1 LVVDVH
7 PVARVA
13 TDMVGRDQVLSDL
26 VALLADARG
35 GRGRSVLLLGE
46 PGIGKS
52 TLAEAVAAYGAS
64 SGFQTARGWCS
75 AAGMPPYW
83 PWRRALQSCGIEL
96 DTGADRDG
104 LLSSLVRGLETAS
117 QARPLLIVVED
128 LQWTDLPSLTLLRTV
143 VDALPALPVALV
155 LTSRDDPLEV
165 PAEVRDRL
173 ADLPPGVRRVQLP
186 RLDGAAVAAL
196 VSRVAGR
203 ELPGPVVADVLARTG
218 GNPFFVCEVARLLT
232 APAAGAP
239 VVPAG
244 VREVLERRLARLSQ
258 PCHGLLGA
266 AAVASETARTG
277 IDTTLLCAVCGVDEL
292 HVAGLLDEAV
302 RARLVIH
309 EPARAARFRF
319 THALVREVLVLG
331 LPLAER
337 ARLHEGVARV
347 LEETGS
353 GRGHADR
360 VTYHWSQSSGAQ
372 AAAATARW
380 ALRAAREAMA
390 ALGFEQAAINF
401 RRALGGR
408 DVDRVA
414 VLIELGEALRL
425 SGDPVGARESFV
437 EAAELAEADARA
449 EDLAR
454 AALGLGG
461 GLAGFE
467 VTVADEQQVD
477 LLRRADAALPA
488 GDQPLRAAV
497 RARLSLSL
505 GGLASERERRLL
517 AEEAVAMA
525 ARTAPGRVEAA
536 ALAAY
541 CDAVAGPDYV
551 IQRQA
556 AAERMLA
563 LATGDR
569 VATLLARRLRLVA
582 CLEQGDFAA
591 ADADIDGFQR
601 TADAAGIP
609 FYQWLPAIWRGTR
622 ALLAGDVPAAFDHA
636 ARAARVADR
645 AGSENAAL
653 MVFTL
658 RMHAHL
664 TRGTTAVYAEEVR
677 RVTGELVGRAPA
689 LYLAQPALVLL
700 AAGQPAE
707 AESVL
712 RWFLATPD
720 GDMARDAEW
729 LESHWALAEIATTL
743 GNRDAAARLFDTLRP
758 YERLWAV
765 DGIGG
770 AVFGTVGHQLGR
782 LAAFLGRRREATGY
796 LRTARET
803 YHSAG
808 ASLLAA
814 QLGAVLAGLG
824 VTPAPAPQQGRFH
837 RDGRVWQVGWQGR
850 ASVVPDAKGMRDL
863 AILLSRPNRPV
874 AALDLVAA
882 AAGPDANVA
891 GADLGPVLDA
901 TARQA
906 YRTRLADLDAAIA
919 TAIDA
924 GRLQRLHA
932 ERDAIAHELAGALG
946 LGGRPRQAGDPVDRA
961 RKAVTMRIRAALR
974 AIESADPALARHL
987 GNAVKTGRSCTYQ
1000 PDGDVTWQT

>member
-1 LVVDVH
+1 MVDVQLG
-7 PVARVA
+7 ARVA

-26 VALLADARG
+26 VTLLADAYE

-52 TLAEAVAAYGAS
+52 TLAETVAAYGAS
-64 SGFQTARGWCS
+64 TGFRTTRGWCS
-75 AAGMPPYW
+75 AAGMPAYW
-83 PWRRALQSCGIEL
+83 PWRQALHACGIEL
-96 DTGADRDG
+96 DAGADRDV
-104 LLSSLVRGLETAS
+104 LLASLVRGLETAS
-117 QARPLLIVVED
+117 RARPLLVVVED
-128 LQWTDLPSLTLLRTV
+128 LQWSDLPSLTLLRTV
-143 VDALPALPVALV
+143 VDAVPALPVALV

-165 PAEVRDRL
+165 PVEVRERL

-186 RLDGAAVAAL
+186 PLDGAAVGTL

-203 ELPGPVVADVLARTG
+203 QLPGPVVADVLARTG
-218 GNPFFVCEVARLLT
+218 GNPFFVCEVARLLA
-232 APAAGAP
+232 APGAGAL

-258 PCHGLLGA
+258 PCHGLLGT
-266 AAVASETARTG
+266 AAVAGETARDG
-277 IDTTLLCAVCGVDEL
+277 IDSGLLSVVCGIDEVQ
-292 HVAGLLDEAV
+292 VAGLLDEAV
-302 RARLVIH
+302 LARLVVH
-309 EPARAARFRF
+309 EPAGAVRFRF

-337 ARLHEGVARV
+337 VRLHERVARV

-360 VTYHWSQSSGAQ
+360 VTYHWSQSSGGAN

-401 RRALGGR
+401 RRALGGPN
-408 DVDRVA
+408 VDRVA
-414 VLIELGEALRL
+414 VLIELGDAQRL
-425 SGDPVGARESFV
+425 SGDLAGARESFV
-437 EAAELAEADARA
+437 EAAELAEAGARA

-461 GLAGFE
+461 GVAGFE
-467 VTVADEQQVD
+467 VTVADERQVE
-477 LLRRADAALPA
+477 LLRRADAALPSD
-488 GDQPLRAAV
+488 DQPLRAAV

-517 AEEAVAMA
+517 AEGAVAMA
-525 ARTAPGRVEAA
+525 ARTGHGRVEAA

-551 IQRQA
+551 TQRQA

-569 VATLLARRLRLVA
+569 VATLLARRLRLLA
-582 CLEQGDFAA
+582 CLERGDFAA
-591 ADADIDGFQR
+591 VDADIDGYQR
-601 TADAAGIP
+601 TADASGIP
-609 FYQWLPAIWRGTR
+609 LYQWLPAIWRGMR

-636 ARAARVADR
+636 GRAATVAER

-664 TRGTTAVYAEEVR
+664 TAGTAADYAEEVR
-677 RVTGELVGRAPA
+677 RVIDGLAGRAPA

-700 AAGQPAE
+700 AAGQAAE

-712 RWFLATPD
+712 RWLLSTVD
-720 GDMARDAEW
+720 DDIARDAEW

-743 GNRDAAARLFDTLRP
+743 GSRDAAARLFDTLRP
-758 YERLWAV
+758 YEKLWAV

-796 LRTARET
+796 LRTAREA
-803 YHSAG
+803 YRSAG
-808 ASLLAA
+808 APLLAA
-814 QLGAVLAGLG
+814 QLDTVLAGLG

-837 RDGRVWQVGWQGR
+837 RDGRVWQLGWQGR

-863 AILLSRPNRPV
+863 AILLSRPDQPV
-874 AALDLVAA
+874 PALDLVAA
-882 AAGPDANVA
+882 TAGPDATVV
-891 GADLGPVLDA
+891 GSDLGPVLDP

-906 YRTRLADLDAAIA
+906 FRKRLADLDAALDSA
-919 TAIDA
+919 TDA
-924 GRLQRLHA
+924 GRLERLRT
-932 ERDAIAHELAGALG
+932 ERDAIARELAGALG

-961 RKAVTMRIRAALR
+961 RKAVTMRIRAALH

-987 GNAVKTGRSCTYQ
+987 RNAVRTGRSCTYR
-1000 PDGDVTWQT
+1000 PDGDVIWQT

>member
-1 LVVDVH
+1 
-7 PVARVA
+7 
-13 TDMVGRDQVLSDL
+13 VGRDQVLSDL
-26 VALLADARG
+26 VAMLADAYE

-52 TLAEAVAAYGAS
+52 TLADAVAVYGAS

-75 AAGMPPYW
+75 AAGMPAYW
-83 PWRRALQSCGIEL
+83 PWRQALHACGIEL
-96 DTGADRDG
+96 DTGVDRDV
-104 LLSSLVRGLETAS
+104 LLASLVRGLDTAS
-117 QARPLLIVVED
+117 RTRPLLLVVED

-143 VDALPALPVALV
+143 VDAVPALPVALV
-155 LTSRDDPLEV
+155 LTGRDDPLEV
-165 PAEVRDRL
+165 PVEVRERL
-173 ADLPPGVRRVQLP
+173 ADLPPAVRRVQLP
-186 RLDGAAVAAL
+186 PLDGAAVATL

-218 GNPFFVCEVARLLT
+218 GNPFFVREVARLLA
-232 APAAGAP
+232 APGTGVP

-258 PCHGLLGA
+258 PCHGLLGT
-266 AAVASETARTG
+266 AAVAGETVRDS
-277 IDTTLLCAVCGVDEL
+277 IDSGLLSLVCGIAEAQVT
-292 HVAGLLDEAV
+292 GLLDEAV
-302 RARLVIH
+302 RARLVAH
-309 EPARAARFRF
+309 EPAGADRFRF
-319 THALVREVLVLG
+319 THALVREVLALG

-337 ARLHEGVARV
+337 AQLHERVARV

-360 VTYHWSQSSGAQ
+360 VTYHWSQSGGGADS
-372 AAAATARW
+372 AAATARW

-401 RRALGGR
+401 RRALGGP

-414 VLIELGEALRL
+414 VLIELGDAQRL
-425 SGDPVGARESFV
+425 SGDLVGARESFV
-437 EAAELAEADARA
+437 EAAELADAGALAEAGARA
-449 EDLAR
+449 EELAR

-461 GLAGFE
+461 GVAGFE
-467 VTVADEQQVD
+467 VTVADEQQVE
-477 LLRRADAALPA
+477 LLRRADAALPP

-517 AEEAVAMA
+517 AEEAGAMA
-525 ARTAPGRVEAA
+525 ARTGHGRVEAA

-551 IQRQA
+551 TQRQA

-563 LATGDR
+563 LAAGDR
-569 VATLLARRLRLVA
+569 VGTLLARRLRLVA
-582 CLEQGDFAA
+582 CLERGDFAA
-591 ADADIDGFQR
+591 VDADIDGYQR

-609 FYQWLPAIWRGTR
+609 LYQWLPAIWRGMR

-636 ARAARVADR
+636 GRAATVADR

-664 TRGTTAVYAEEVR
+664 TAGTAADYAGEIR
-677 RVTGELVGRAPA
+677 RVIGGMAGHVPA

-700 AAGQPAE
+700 AGGQVAE

-712 RWFLATPD
+712 RWFLSTVD
-720 GDMARDAEW
+720 DDIARDAEW
-729 LESHWALAEIATTL
+729 LESHWALAEIATRL
-743 GNRDAAARLFDTLRP
+743 GSRDAAARLFDTLRP

-782 LAAFLGRRREATGY
+782 LAALLGRRRDATGY
-796 LRTARET
+796 LRTAREA
-803 YHSAG
+803 YRCAG
-808 ASLLAA
+808 APLLAA
-814 QLGAVLAGLG
+814 QLDAALAGLG

-837 RDGRVWQVGWQGR
+837 RDGRVWQLGWQGR

-863 AILLSRPNRPV
+863 AILLSRPGQPV

-882 AAGPDANVA
+882 TAGPDATAA

-906 YRTRLADLDAAIA
+906 YRKRLADLDAAIDSA
-919 TAIDA
+919 TDA
-924 GRLQRLHA
+924 GQLDRLHT
-932 ERDAIAHELAGALG
+932 ERDAIARELAAALG

-961 RKAVTMRIRAALR
+961 RKAVTMRIRAALH

-987 GNAVKTGRSCTYQ
+987 RNAVKTGRSCTYQ
-1000 PDGDVTWQT
+1000 PDGEVTWQT